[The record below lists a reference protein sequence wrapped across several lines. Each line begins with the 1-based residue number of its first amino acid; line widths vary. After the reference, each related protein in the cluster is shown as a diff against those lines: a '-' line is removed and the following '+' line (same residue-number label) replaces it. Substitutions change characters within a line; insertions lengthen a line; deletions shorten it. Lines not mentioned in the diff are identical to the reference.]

1 MRSVLKDFRMAAAS
15 NLLFQVNNGNTR
27 KVCDICS
34 KLTIKS
40 SEWCYNVVLLSLLL
54 TLNRFVT
61 LF

>member
-1 MRSVLKDFRMAAAS
+1 MRSVFGMAAAS
-15 NLLFQVNNGNTR
+15 NHLLQVNNGNTR
-27 KVCDICS
+27 KVFDICS

-40 SEWCYNVVLLSLLL
+40 SEWCNNVALVSLLL